1 MLRQFFYDHIIHRL
15 EVATTRHTDQGHNTY
30 Y

>member
-1 MLRQFFYDHIIHRL
+1 MLRQFFYNHIIHRL
-15 EVATTRHTDQGHNTY
+15 EVAMTRHTDQGHNTY